1 MPYTLQKT
9 SMITDCNIVIKNNNI
24 VKYYCN
30 LKYLFSIVIYLIY
43 LLCIPVMA
51 KQPLLQSSVLR
62 DPSEIILI
70 YWFGAQETFIIIII
84 NGENSNVFMEI
95 MMRFFFFKFKR
106 TAIIWNI
113 HFRNIINVFT
123 VTFAPRHRDGSVYL
137 NSYNFSYSKPHKL
150 NDKWLLQ
157 YLI

>member
-9 SMITDCNIVIKNNNI
+9 SMITDCNIVIKNSNI

-51 KQPLLQSSVLR
+51 KQPILQSSVLR
-62 DPSEIILI
+62 GPSEIILI

-95 MMRFFFFKFKR
+95 MMRFFLFSPESSKEQHLFEIF
-106 TAIIWNI
+106 I
-113 HFRNIINVFT
+113 F
-123 VTFAPRHRDGSVYL
+123 VTL
-137 NSYNFSYSKPHKL
+137 
-150 NDKWLLQ
+150 
-157 YLI
+157 